1 MVMKAGTR
9 SMITYNRTLEALGL
23 EFYCATFDT
32 AYDSGII
39 LPPEP
44 LMQMLLMGGEL

>member
-1 MVMKAGTR
+1 MVKKAWTR
-9 SMITYNRTLEALGL
+9 SILTYNHTIAALDMN
-23 EFYCATFDT
+23 FYCATFDT

-39 LPPEP
+39 LPMEP

>member
-1 MVMKAGTR
+1 MVIKAKTR
-9 SMITYNRTLEALGL
+9 SMRTYSYTIGSLDLT
-23 EFYCATFDT
+23 FYCATFDT

-39 LPPEP
+39 LPIEL